1 MGDKEFSESTIE
13 GRWKPAEIEQRVPL
27 IRSYTDRIAH
37 MIPAG
42 SRSIEL
48 GAGSCLM
55 SMLLGDR
62 LGEIHCADISER
74 FLREISARCA
84 DVLGFDHGRLNLHAF
99 DMSGRLPFPDA
110 SFDAVMFDSSLHH
123 APVIWNTLRECRRV
137 LKPGGLL
144 IAQREQMLAPLDHHQ
159 IPNLLRSEEMTGE
172 VIENTY
178 PRRVYDYY
186 FRACG
191 FRPQFL
197 PVIEHSRSTWK
208 RVAMRAMPFL
218 NGLLWEKWTIIGR
231 PAAAPVLD

>member
-1 MGDKEFSESTIE
+1 MG
-13 GRWKPAEIEQRVPL
+13 
-27 IRSYTDRIAH
+27 
-37 MIPAG
+37 
-42 SRSIEL
+42 
-48 GAGSCLM
+48 
-55 SMLLGDR
+55 
-62 LGEIHCADISER
+62 GE
-74 FLREISARCA
+74 
-84 DVLGFDHGRLNLHAF
+84 
-99 DMSGRLPFPDA
+99 P
-110 SFDAVMFDSSLHH
+110 
-123 APVIWNTLRECRRV
+123 T
-137 LKPGGLL
+137 PGGAPERRIVL
-144 IAQREQMLAPLDHHQ
+144 ASSNPGKVREFEQMLAPLDHHQ